1 MWKDT
6 RSNRETAVTPALAFL
21 EWTSLPGP
29 VVWWLTFAVGALV
42 GGFVVGLAVQAV
54 VGIAGNQK
62 MPPTALWLVRILA
75 GIVCGWLLALALT
88 GHGLPGLG
96 GPGGN
101 QNGDHSGDSSPHTDS
116 PAGPKQDTDGKKPQ
130 ETHPAQPETP
140 PKATAE
146 KPGDLVTIEVL
157 PRDLVANLQKGDGPV
172 NPDRCYR
179 FSSGT
184 EKKVLLDLSG
194 VLERIRGQTRPPV
207 REVKVILY
215 KDSPAE
221 NTRSTGALMD
231 ALGNLR
237 GPDGSKIAVGPD
249 YEPRN
254 APR

>member
-1 MWKDT
+1 M
-6 RSNRETAVTPALAFL
+6 TPALAFL

-62 MPPTALWLVRILA
+62 IPPTALWLIRILA

-88 GHGLPGLG
+88 GHGLPGPG

-101 QNGDHSGDSSPHTDS
+101 QKGDQPGNNSSHTDS
-116 PAGPKQDTDGKKPQ
+116 AAGTKQDTDAKKPQ
-130 ETHPAQPETP
+130 DTQPETL

-146 KPGDLVTIEVL
+146 KPGDLVTIEIL
-157 PRDLVANLQKGDGPV
+157 PKTLVANLQKGDGPV

-179 FSSGT
+179 VSSGT

-194 VLERIRGQTRPPV
+194 VLERIQKQTEPRV
-207 REVKVILY
+207 RQVKVILY

-221 NTRSTGALMD
+221 GTRRTNALMD
-231 ALGNLR
+231 AVRNLR
-237 GPDGSKIAVGPD
+237 GPDGSTIAVGQD